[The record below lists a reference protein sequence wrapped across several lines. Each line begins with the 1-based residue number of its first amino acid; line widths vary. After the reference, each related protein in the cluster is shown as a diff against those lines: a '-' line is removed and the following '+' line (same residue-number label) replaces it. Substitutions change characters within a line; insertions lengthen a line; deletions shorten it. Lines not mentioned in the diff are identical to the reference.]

1 LRIGWAK
8 SEQERDVNS
17 FRLIAMIGIF
27 ALAQLSGAQQNST
40 SFELGSI
47 ATPRTINPAAN
58 STTPSSLAGQQQNPF
73 LGSVPTGQATDTL
86 IELTLNDAIHRGL
99 QYNLGVIENQASL
112 RQSQALRLR
121 ALSTMIPSV
130 SGLLRQ
136 NLDQLNRIAIGLKV
150 PGVPASS
157 GQFAYQESYLTF
169 SDAGL
174 NLNSLYQ
181 YKASRQEVEAQR
193 LQLEDAGN
201 VVALA
206 VGTAYLQ
213 VESSEARVATARAEL
228 DSARELD
235 AQATNRVNAGLAA
248 EIEGF
253 RATVQGQTAEQRL
266 TVAAANLDKDRLTL
280 ARIIGLPSGQPFN
293 ISSKAAYQSWSGAD
307 LQEALKQAR
316 TERADIKSAQ
326 ATASASQLSKKAAQ
340 LERVPGFSVNGY
352 YGSIGT
358 NLGRS
363 DATYQ
368 IAATV
373 SLPLFTGG
381 RIRSEIQNAAAQVDR
396 RQSEY
401 ADIVG
406 RVDYEVRNAFT
417 DLQAADSAV
426 KVAEKNSQLAQR
438 TLDQAR
444 DRFLNGVTNNLE
456 VIQAQQDVAA
466 ANENYI
472 SSLFAHN
479 LAKLTLLRALGSAQ
493 KDVNKYLGGN

>member
-1 LRIGWAK
+1 MSK
-8 SEQERDVNS
+8 QEHDVNK
-17 FRLIAMIGIF
+17 FYVMIAIGIF
-27 ALAQLSGAQQNST
+27 AVAQISVAQQNST

-73 LGSVPTGQATDTL
+73 LGSVPTGQASSTPIDL
-86 IELTLNDAIHRGL
+86 SLNDAIHRGL

-136 NLDQLNRIAIGLKV
+136 NLDQLSTVAIGLKI
-150 PGVPASS
+150 PGVPRST
-157 GQFAYQESYLTF
+157 GQFSYQESYLTF
-169 SDAGL
+169 SDTGL

-181 YKASRQEVEAQR
+181 YKASRLDAEAQR
-193 LQLEDAGN
+193 LSLEDAGN

-213 VESSEARVATARAEL
+213 VESSEARVTTAKAEL

-235 AQATNRVNAGLAA
+235 SQATNRVNSGLAA

-253 RATVQGQTAEQRL
+253 RATVQRQTSEQRL
-266 TVAAANLDKDRLTL
+266 IVAQANLDKDRLTL
-280 ARIIGLPSGQPFN
+280 ARIIGLPSGQQFN
-293 ISSKAAYQSWSGAD
+293 VTSKAGYQSWNGGD

-326 ATASASQLSKKAAQ
+326 ATAGASQLSKKAAQ
-340 LERVPGFSVNGY
+340 MERVPGISVNGY

-363 DATYQ
+363 DPTYQ
-368 IAATV
+368 LVATV
-373 SLPLFTGG
+373 NLPIFTGG
-381 RIRSEIQNAAAQVDR
+381 RIRSEIQNAAAQQDR
-396 RQSEY
+396 KQSEY

-426 KVAEKNSQLAQR
+426 KVAEKNTQLAQH
-438 TLDQAR
+438 TLAQAR